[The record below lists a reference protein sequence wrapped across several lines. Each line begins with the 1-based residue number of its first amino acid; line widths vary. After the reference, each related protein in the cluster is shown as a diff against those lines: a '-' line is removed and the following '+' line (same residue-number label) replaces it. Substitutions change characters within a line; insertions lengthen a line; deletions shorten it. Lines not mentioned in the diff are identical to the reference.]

1 LKKTK
6 IKDLMTRNIVTMN
19 VNDTVDKIALEMTEK
34 RVGSVFIYDENDF
47 VGLITKRDLLEKVLL
62 DCLNPCEVIAK
73 EIIKKNP
80 IMISKEDFIPN
91 CLKLMYTHKIK
102 RLPVV
107 DLNNDNIVGI
117 ITSYDIIAAFNL
129 LELS

>member
-1 LKKTK
+1 MKTTK
-6 IKDLMTRNIVTMN
+6 IKDIMTRNIVSMN
-19 VNDTVDKIALEMTEK
+19 VDDTVDKIAREMTEK
-34 RVGSVFIYDENDF
+34 RVGSIFIYDKNDF
-47 VGLITKRDLLEKVLL
+47 IGLVTKRDLLEKVLL

-73 EIIKKNP
+73 DIIKKNL
-80 IMISKEDFIPN
+80 IIISKEEFIPN
-91 CLKLMYTHKIK
+91 CLKLMYKHKIK

-107 DLNNDNIVGI
+107 DPNNDNIVGI